1 MFTIER
7 SFEAVRESLERTHG
21 VGPGLVAAGAPRRV
35 RGAAG
40 GRRGQ
45 PAQRPQG
52 CVYQRP
58 RGLGGIRILE
68 GSVLGCIEADF
79 CN

>member
-40 GRRGQ
+40 
-45 PAQRPQG
+45 PS
-52 CVYQRP
+52 
-58 RGLGGIRILE
+58 L
-68 GSVLGCIEADF
+68 ADLRDP
-79 CN
+79 